1 MSVALKVVFPSTG
14 QTKAM
19 RFSLDVPIQTVITEI
34 KEKINFDGA
43 DHGLFQ
49 NELAGKTKARWLK
62 ENHTL
67 KFYNIGQEVRILI
80 RGWVLEGQTSKLRA
94 DR

>member
-1 MSVALKVVFPSTG
+1 MAVALKVVFPSSG

-19 RFSLDVPIQTVITEI
+19 RFSLDVPIQTIIAEI

-49 NELAGKTKARWLK
+49 NEIPGKNKARWLK

-67 KFYNIGQEVRILI
+67 KFYNFGQDV
-80 RGWVLEGQTSKLRA
+80 
-94 DR
+94 